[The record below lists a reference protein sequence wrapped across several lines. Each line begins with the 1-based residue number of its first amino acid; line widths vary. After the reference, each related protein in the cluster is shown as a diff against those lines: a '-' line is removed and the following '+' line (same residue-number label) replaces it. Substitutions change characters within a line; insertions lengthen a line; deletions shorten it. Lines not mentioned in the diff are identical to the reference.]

1 MALTLN
7 PFGYAW
13 DFESAL
19 AGPTALMNGP
29 TLPAPA
35 ASGSYSDK
43 GSGTCHG
50 GGLFNIFYPESLA
63 CT

>member
-7 PFGYAW
+7 PFGYTW

-19 AGPTALMNGP
+19 AGPAALTNGP
-29 TLPAPA
+29 TLPAPTA
-35 ASGSYSDK
+35 NGGYSDK

-50 GGLFNIFYPESLA
+50 GGLFNIF
-63 CT
+63 